1 MTVQLRV
8 EIDASGK
15 VGKVTPTGR
24 NATNFKLMD
33 AAIRAAK
40 FWVFEPAQ
48 ENGHAVPSEI
58 VLNFH
63 FGAQ

>member
-1 MTVQLRV
+1 MNVQLRV
-8 EIDASGK
+8 EIDATGRVS
-15 VGKVTPTGR
+15 KVTPTGR
-24 NATNFKLMD
+24 NAGNFKLMD

-40 FWVFEPAQ
+40 FWVFEPAR
-48 ENGHAVPSEI
+48 EDGHAVPSDI

>member
-1 MTVQLRV
+1 MRIDYSSHL
-8 EIDASGK
+8 DASGK
-15 VGKVTPTGR
+15 VTKVTPIGR
-24 NATNFKLMD
+24 NAGNFKLVD

-48 ENGHAVPSEI
+48 ENGHPVPSETL
-58 VLNFH
+58 LNFH